1 MERYKILDKRYF
13 LYGLTAMDSGEDYD
27 YYSGNGHTYICT
39 VNRICGKREGIA
51 VMKDEHGKV
60 IAELIYSNDSINGR
74 CTRYFKK
81 YKRVCFVTNDIMDGN
96 FWEYNNNDSLIRWG
110 QYIKG
115 ERSVLGETE
124 FESSNQQQRSRSSYY
139 SGESQPHGGIPRRSN
154 RNELSQYRS
163 DFSAGQV
170 VTALGAVAVG
180 IGASILALSHIFG
193 SSHDDDQ

>member
-1 MERYKILDKRYF
+1 
-13 LYGLTAMDSGEDYD
+13 MDSGKDYD
-27 YYSGNGHTYICT
+27 YYSGNGHAYICT

-51 VMKDEHGKV
+51 VMKDVLKNV
-60 IAELIYSNDSINGR
+60 IAELIYSNDSINGK
-74 CTRYFKK
+74 CTRYFKD
-81 YKRVCFVTNDIMDGN
+81 YKLVCYVKNDIMDGN
-96 FWEYNNNDSLIRWG
+96 FWEYDNHGNLIRWG
-110 QYIKG
+110 QYING

-124 FESSNQQQRSRSSYY
+124 FESSHQQQRSRSSYY
-139 SGESQPHGGIPRRSN
+139 SGESQPHGSIQRRSN
-154 RNELSQYRS
+154 RNESYQSRS